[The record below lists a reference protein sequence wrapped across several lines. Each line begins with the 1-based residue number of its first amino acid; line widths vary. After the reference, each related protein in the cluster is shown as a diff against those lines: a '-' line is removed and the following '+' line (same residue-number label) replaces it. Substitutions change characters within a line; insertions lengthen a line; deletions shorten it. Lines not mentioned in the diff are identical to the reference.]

1 MRIKKIYE
9 VEGMSCASC
18 AGRIERI
25 LSAVKGVNSAVV
37 NFADHSVVI
46 EYDDEEVSFKHL
58 QQRVAAGGYRLKEKV
73 MEETQ
78 EEEGKNK
85 NLQRQ
90 LLFAF
95 SFTVPVFVLSMF
107 LHHLL
112 LSRWLM
118 LLLSLPVLLVSG
130 KPFFISAY
138 RHLKQWDTN
147 MDTLVALGTGS
158 AFLFSLFNTFFP
170 SVMRHYG
177 VEPHVYYE
185 SACVIITLILFG
197 KYLEEKAREGTRES
211 LKKLASLGVKKAI
224 LLVDGEEKEID
235 AGDIRPGDLL
245 LVRQGEKI
253 PADGVVYRGDA
264 YVDESMITGESAPAE
279 KKPGDAV
286 TGATLLLSG
295 TLVIKALKVGSD
307 TVLAGIIRM
316 VKEAQGKKAHIQ
328 HLADAI
334 ARIFVPV
341 VIVIAMAS
349 FTGWLM
355 SGHELKILYA
365 FISMVSVLIIACPCA
380 LGLATPTAVMV
391 SIGRAA
397 EKGIL
402 IKDVNSLYRMRKVD
416 VVVMDKTGTITYG
429 KPQVAGS
436 YPATFAD
443 EDLSVIYSAEQLS
456 SHPFAQA
463 VVRKFQSKK
472 PAKVYFTSFTEHPGR
487 GIEVVY
493 EGNHYWLV
501 SVKQAISMQVNFPAL
516 VAQQIERYQA
526 EGYSIVC
533 YVKNQVVEGVIA
545 FADMPRESA
554 ARMVEQLIEAGVDV
568 HLVSGDNE
576 NAVKRIAGQIG
587 VMQYKANMFPEE
599 KLAYVR
605 ELQQKGLKV
614 AMVGDGIN
622 DAPALAVADVGI
634 AIGTGTDIAIATA
647 PITLLKGD
655 LRKVV
660 LVRRIAEKTIRVIRQ
675 NFFWAFV
682 YNLVGIAFAAGLFYS
697 LTGTLLNPMI
707 AGAAMAFSSVSVVLN
722 SLRLKKVV

>member
-1 MRIKKIYE
+1 MCVDRLKNKQKAGIMRIKKIYE

-78 EEEGKNK
+78 EEEEKNK

-224 LLVDGEEKEID
+224 LLVDGEEREID
-235 AGDIRPGDLL
+235 AGDIRPSDLL

-380 LGLATPTAVMV
+380 LGLATPTAAMV

-402 IKDVNSLYRMRKVD
+402 IKDVNSLYRIDRK
-416 VVVMDKTGTITYG
+416 
-429 KPQVAGS
+429 
-436 YPATFAD
+436 
-443 EDLSVIYSAEQLS
+443 
-456 SHPFAQA
+456 
-463 VVRKFQSKK
+463 
-472 PAKVYFTSFTEHPGR
+472 
-487 GIEVVY
+487 
-493 EGNHYWLV
+493 
-501 SVKQAISMQVNFPAL
+501 
-516 VAQQIERYQA
+516 
-526 EGYSIVC
+526 
-533 YVKNQVVEGVIA
+533 
-545 FADMPRESA
+545 
-554 ARMVEQLIEAGVDV
+554 
-568 HLVSGDNE
+568 
-576 NAVKRIAGQIG
+576 
-587 VMQYKANMFPEE
+587 
-599 KLAYVR
+599 
-605 ELQQKGLKV
+605 
-614 AMVGDGIN
+614 
-622 DAPALAVADVGI
+622 
-634 AIGTGTDIAIATA
+634 
-647 PITLLKGD
+647 
-655 LRKVV
+655 
-660 LVRRIAEKTIRVIRQ
+660 
-675 NFFWAFV
+675 
-682 YNLVGIAFAAGLFYS
+682 
-697 LTGTLLNPMI
+697 
-707 AGAAMAFSSVSVVLN
+707 SVV
-722 SLRLKKVV
+722 